1 MAIVAFNNV
10 GKQYPGAESLAV
22 TDFNLTTEDGEF
34 IVLVG
39 PSGCGKTTTMR
50 MIAGLEEHTQGTI
63 EIGGRD
69 VTGVAP
75 KDRDIAMVFQSY
87 ALYPHMSVR
96 DNMAFS
102 LKLKKYAKA
111 DIKQRVED
119 AAEVLGITP
128 LLDRK
133 PRALSG
139 GQRQRVALG
148 RAIVR
153 QPQVFLMDE
162 PLSNLDAKLRVDMRA
177 EITKLHRK
185 LGVTTF
191 YVTHDQTEAMTMG
204 QRIAV
209 MKDGIVQQIDTP
221 NNLYQQPANVFV
233 GGFIGTPAMNIL
245 AADVADGS
253 MTGEGFTLT
262 LDAAHK
268 DAAGA
273 RDQLTVGIRPEHL
286 HLADENAD
294 VEAGTKGSRLR
305 GEVEVVEPLGSL
317 TMIQVRVGPTKVTAQ
332 IEPHQ
337 QVAMGDFVTLTC
349 GADKLYLF
357 DPQTEQTLIG
367 IDAGV
372 ADKPAA

>member
-1 MAIVAFNNV
+1 
-10 GKQYPGAESLAV
+10 
-22 TDFNLTTEDGEF
+22 
-34 IVLVG
+34 
-39 PSGCGKTTTMR
+39 
-50 MIAGLEEHTQGTI
+50 
-63 EIGGRD
+63 
-69 VTGVAP
+69 
-75 KDRDIAMVFQSY
+75 
-87 ALYPHMSVR
+87 
-96 DNMAFS
+96 
-102 LKLKKYAKA
+102 
-111 DIKQRVED
+111 
-119 AAEVLGITP
+119 
-128 LLDRK
+128 
-133 PRALSG
+133 
-139 GQRQRVALG
+139 
-148 RAIVR
+148 
-153 QPQVFLMDE
+153 MDE

-273 RDQLTVGIRPEHL
+273 RDRLTVGIRPEHL

>member
-1 MAIVAFNNV
+1 MAVVELNQV
-10 GKQYPGAESLAV
+10 GKQYPGADELAV
-22 TDFNLTTEDGEF
+22 EDFNLVTEDGEF
-34 IVLVG
+34 VVLVG

-50 MIAGLEEHTQGTI
+50 MIAGLEEHTQGAI
-63 EIGGRD
+63 KIGGRD

-102 LKLKKYAKA
+102 LKLKKYGKA
-111 DIKQRVED
+111 DIKKRVED
-119 AAEVLGITP
+119 AAEVLGITN

-177 EITKLHRK
+177 EIVKLHRK

-221 NNLYQQPANVFV
+221 NNLYQQPSNTFV
-233 GGFIGTPAMNIL
+233 AGFIGTPAMNFL
-245 AADVADGS
+245 EANLSDGRAS
-253 MTGEGFTLT
+253 GQDFGIT
-262 LDAAHK
+262 LDE
-268 DAAGA
+268 A
-273 RDQLTVGIRPEHL
+273 RRQAVDGLGRVRIGIRPEHL
-286 HLADENAD
+286 HLP
-294 VEAGTKGSRLR
+294 EAKTPESRLT
-305 GEVEVVEPLGSL
+305 GTVEVVEPLGSH
-317 TMIQVRVGPTKVTAQ
+317 TVIQVKVGQSTLTAQ

-337 QVAMGDFVTLTC
+337 QVAMGDTVSLTC
-349 GADKLYLF
+349 APDRLYLF
-357 DPQTEQTLIG
+357 DVATDSALIG
-367 IDAGV
+367 IDNGQHDEQV
-372 ADKPAA
+372 A